1 MRLNK
6 YCVFWSDDDGVG
18 KLINFVD
25 NSYKLYIIPKN
36 IMQDFFGEEDIDVKL
51 NDYMTLWEPVDVKYY
66 KDSIH
71 DFIIQYVEPN
81 IEPQEM
87 KIYFSGVKNE
97 FFYYQNNKKF
107 VLYNGEDMKFR
118 MFDNWR
124 KKYNIS

>member
-25 NSYKLYIIPKN
+25 KAYRLYIIPKN
-36 IMQDFFGEEDIDVKL
+36 IMNDFFGEEDIDVQLK
-51 NDYMTLWEPVDVKYY
+51 DFMTLFEANDVKHY
-66 KDSIH
+66 KESIH

-81 IEPQEM
+81 IEPQEI

-97 FFYYQNNKKF
+97 YFYYQNNKKI
-107 VLYNGEDMKFR
+107 VLYKGVEMEMR
-118 MFDNWR
+118 MNDNWR
-124 KKYNIS
+124 KKYNIN